1 MTTETSDIIVCYG
14 RNSPLIKTIFN
25 HIIVKN
31 KNDKIDLKCLKY
43 NAKINIRN
51 DVLYNEIET
60 ELKTKIVGLDLLDND
75 SYISPD
81 FYTYVID
88 IYK

>member
-1 MTTETSDIIVCYG
+1 MAPVTCYHFKVWFY
-14 RNSPLIKTIFN
+14 LKI
-25 HIIVKN
+25 N
-31 KNDKIDLKCLKY
+31 KFKITLKY

-60 ELKTKIVGLDLLDND
+60 ELKTKIVGLDLLDNN